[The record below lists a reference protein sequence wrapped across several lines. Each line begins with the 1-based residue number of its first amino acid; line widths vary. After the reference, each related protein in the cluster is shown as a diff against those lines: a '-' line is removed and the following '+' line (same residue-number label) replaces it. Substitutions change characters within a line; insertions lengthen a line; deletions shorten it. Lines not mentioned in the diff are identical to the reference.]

1 MLDRVHKIAEIV
13 AAFAIVGS
21 LIFVGIQM
29 NQNTNALRASFIQSS
44 IESWNTHAMEMA
56 SNDDLMASFNDSIYP
71 ELIEKFGP
79 RSTSQSQFSMWINAS
94 LRTTEMLFLQWQ
106 SGHLPD
112 DIWHGYHEGLIASFA
127 GTSAFSDVW
136 SVGKFRFSP
145 SFRAYI
151 DALQIEAGERRA
163 QFLATD

>member
-1 MLDRVHKIAEIV
+1 MLDRIHKIAEII

-21 LIFVGIQM
+21 LVFVGIQM

-56 SNDDLMASFNDSIYP
+56 SNDDLMTSFNDGLYP
-71 ELIEKFGP
+71 EVIEKVGA
-79 RSTSQSQFSMWINAS
+79 RNTSQSQFSMWINAS
-94 LRTTEMLFLQWQ
+94 LRTTETLFLQWQ

-112 DIWHGYHEGLIASFA
+112 DIWYGYHAGLLTSFA
-127 GTSAFSDVW
+127 SNRAFSNAW
-136 SVGKFRFSP
+136 SVGKNRFSL
-145 SFRAYI
+145 SFRAYV
-151 DALQIEAGERRA
+151 DALQIEAKERRE